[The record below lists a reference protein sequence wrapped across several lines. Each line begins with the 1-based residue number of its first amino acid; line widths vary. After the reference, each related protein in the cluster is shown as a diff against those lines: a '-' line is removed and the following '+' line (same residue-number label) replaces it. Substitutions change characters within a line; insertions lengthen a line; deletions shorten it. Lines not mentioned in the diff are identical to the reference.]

1 VIEDEKLKTYVDL
14 LSEVFKVQAMLKY
27 AKQERMEFDDLDKWL
42 VYMNDVSHAMVAAM
56 NDRLKEIG
64 DYD

>member
-14 LSEVFKVQAMLKY
+14 LSEVFSVQALLKY
-27 AKQERMEFDDLDKWL
+27 AKHQGIEFEDLDKWL
-42 VYMNDVSHAMVAAM
+42 VYMNDVSHAIVFAM

-64 DYD
+64 NYD